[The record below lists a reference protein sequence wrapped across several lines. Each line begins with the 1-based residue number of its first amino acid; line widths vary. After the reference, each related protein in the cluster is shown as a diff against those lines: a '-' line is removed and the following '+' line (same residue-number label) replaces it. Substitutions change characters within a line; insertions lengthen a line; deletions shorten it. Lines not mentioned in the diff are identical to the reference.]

1 MIHAPRLLLN
11 ETIERTDWQEDAR
24 IVLAR
29 LEQQRDIA
37 AAERR
42 VLQVAKEWYRARQTA
57 DNARFVAA
65 SIKLEDAIAD
75 LEGFN

>member
-1 MIHAPRLLLN
+1 M
-11 ETIERTDWQEDAR
+11 
-24 IVLAR
+24 LAR
-29 LEQQRDIA
+29 LEQQRDIV

-42 VLQVAKEWYRARQTA
+42 VLQLAKEWYRARQTA